1 MKKLNY
7 SAITEKVRLL
17 SYYSLTTL
25 MIALPTPAAFR
36 VFLQVYLPKGP
47 THLQIITLSF
57 LEEPKTRP
65 EAPVTIN

>member
-1 MKKLNY
+1 
-7 SAITEKVRLL
+7 
-17 SYYSLTTL
+17 